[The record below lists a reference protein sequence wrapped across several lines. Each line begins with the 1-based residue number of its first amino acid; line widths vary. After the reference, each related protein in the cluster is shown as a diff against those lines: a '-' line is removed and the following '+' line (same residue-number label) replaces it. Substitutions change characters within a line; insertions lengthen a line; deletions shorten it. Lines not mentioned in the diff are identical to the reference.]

1 MSEVTFVTWAELSQV
16 DIVPGVRRRHL
27 SGENVMLV
35 EVTLANGAVVPEHQ
49 HPHEQ
54 ISQVLSGKLELVVG
68 GQKQVVGPGQAALI
82 PSNVRHLATALEPTI
97 TLDIFSPP
105 REDFLAK
112 K

>member
-1 MSEVTFVTWAELSQV
+1 MSETTFVTWAELPQV

-27 SGENVMLV
+27 SGDNVMLV
-35 EVTLANGAVVPEHQ
+35 QVTLDDGAVVPEHQ

-54 ISQVLSGKLELVVG
+54 ISQVISGKLELVIG

-82 PSNVRHLATALEPTI
+82 PSNVRHIATALEPTV

-105 REDFLAK
+105 REDFLVK